1 MTHPRAILKAIPA
14 ALIMCACS
22 IATAADTQNLI
33 VTGTVQAVCKFASVP
48 ALNFNID
55 PSAATSQ
62 SGTASITYNCT
73 KSQAP
78 TIGVSSGSLT
88 GRTLTGPASA
98 TMAYDLTVGTLSAS
112 TGFSAVNSV
121 DITATVLQADYQ
133 DKAAGTYTETVG
145 LTISP

>member
-14 ALIMCACS
+14 ALIVCACS
-22 IATAADTQNLI
+22 IAAADTQNLV

-78 TIGVSSGSLT
+78 TIGVSSGALT

-98 TMAYDLTVGTLSAS
+98 TLAYDLTVGTLGAS

-121 DITATVLQADYQ
+121 DITATVLQANYQ
-133 DKAAGTYTETVG
+133 DKAAGAYTETVG